1 MKKQCLAIALAAPL
15 AWLSVAAKAPE
26 MPVSLLADPAAT
38 IAAAA
43 KATRERFPDADS
55 VTIDDRVH
63 TRFEPDGTDITWD
76 DEWIKVLT
84 EKGSRSHT
92 RFSLDYNERYGDA
105 GILCV
110 EIVGADGRVRPVD
123 FRKTL
128 KVATDNSSMGA
139 NIVDPHDKTLS
150 CSVPGLE
157 PGEMRH
163 VRFYRRTRKAR
174 MRDTWA
180 DVNVLEQTQ
189 PIVSTAITVDQPSAL
204 PVLHAVVRN
213 GVKVNG
219 RDTVVRSP
227 DVDLPGGRKLLKWT
241 ARDVPQAFPEPS
253 MPAFSRCAQGLRL
266 STIKDWPTVSRWYWG
281 ICEPHLAKTTPA
293 MSNAVEKIAKGCAT
307 EEARIRAL
315 YKFVSQEVRYMGLTL
330 EDDAPGYEPHDVNIT
345 FDNRYGV
352 CRDKAAL
359 LVAML
364 RIAGVK
370 AFPVLIHAGAKIDA
384 EAPMPYFNHA
394 IVGVDRGLGKQYM
407 LMDPT
412 DESSKDLC
420 PAYLSDKSYLVAR
433 PEGETLLVSPLAPV
447 EANMMRVESSGSLDA
462 EGTLLLTTA
471 FSFTGINDTYVRH
484 SLLRKTPEE
493 RRRWFEALMR
503 GIAAGAELLSLE
515 LEPAD
520 LRDTDAKLCAKTV
533 VRFPGFVLRGKTRD
547 TLRLPLVTENFNL
560 ASGILGRSTA
570 LLKRR
575 FPLELPFTA
584 GVEEKV
590 RVTLNESVGEALSLP
605 GAVDAR
611 AGGAKDAPA
620 YRYTRS
626 VTCEGGVLAA
636 ASALRISGVNFSVAE
651 YKALRA
657 AREEAETAERET
669 PSFAVRVNDDANVR
683 VREERLI
690 AHFTGPTS
698 WVQTNIVEREV
709 LTYKGKKDAS
719 ELKFSYAPCTRSVE
733 LVDAV
738 VSNRD
743 GRSFKVSPHEINV
756 MDASWAA
763 SAPRYPAS
771 KILVANLPGVEIG
784 SVVRYV
790 VARAV
795 TNAPVAH
802 AFTYTFG
809 DRSPVDYESVEL
821 HVPRGMP
828 FKVSNSK
835 FVKDDGSCRWPGG
848 EFSVV
853 TNAAGA
859 RTFTWKMKEPPRLPN
874 EPMQPTVARWRPT
887 FAVSA
892 ADWKSYGRSLTKPLE
907 AARGRGCSAAAAK
920 ARELVKD
927 CRTPEERIRAIR
939 SFLARNLRV
948 SGPGLFELPF
958 DRAFTAPDV
967 VLAEGYGSDADRMNL
982 AFVMMEAA
990 GFDCSFALAASD
1002 AHGFRR
1008 KECARR
1014 ALPRPTSFS
1023 SLLLRAQ
1030 WREGWVPFMRTA
1042 RTFWYGGENEYA
1054 PAAASFWHGDSFY
1067 DPQSDEF
1074 GRVEC
1079 GADWAPRAESAM
1091 KLDVRSNGAVD
1102 FTVKSRVWGAA
1113 VGKRRKDFA
1122 EMLPEA
1128 RARFYQ
1134 QLLGEIAQNATATS
1148 PLDTDVKG
1156 YPFELSFS
1164 AYAEGYAVSRGD
1176 TITLELPAFR
1186 SGVFGVGSAALRRSP
1201 IYLSGKDRDVDDFEI
1216 VFPEGY
1222 TVVESLP
1229 SSFAIWNPKAAETWL
1244 EHKVTH
1250 EVKDGRLHVR
1260 VVRTERRASAAQ
1272 LGADFFPYLKGWNA
1286 RAASREARTIVV
1298 RKIGR

>member
-1 MKKQCLAIALAAPL
+1 MKKHCLATALVASI
-15 AWLSVAAKAPE
+15 AWLSVAAEAPE
-26 MPVSLLADPAAT
+26 MPVSLLADPSAT

-76 DEWIKVLT
+76 DEWVKVLT
-84 EKGSRSHT
+84 EKGVRSHT
-92 RFSLDYNERYGDA
+92 GISLDYNERYGDA

-110 EIVGADGRVRPVD
+110 EIVGVDGKVRPVD
-123 FRKTL
+123 FKKTL

-150 CSVPGLE
+150 CTVPGLE
-157 PGEMRH
+157 PGEIRH
-163 VRFYRRTRKAR
+163 VRFFRRTRKAR
-174 MRDTWA
+174 MRNTWA
-180 DVNVLEQTQ
+180 DINVLEQTQ
-189 PIVSTAITVDQPSAL
+189 PIVATTITVDQPKGL

-219 RDTVVRSP
+219 KDTVTRAL
-227 DVDLPGGRKLLKWT
+227 DADLPDGRKLLKWT

-253 MPAFSRCAQGLRL
+253 MPAFSRCVQGLRL
-266 STIKDWPTVSRWYWG
+266 STIKDWPTVSRWYWD
-281 ICEPHLAKTTPA
+281 ICIPHLAKTTPA
-293 MSNAVEKIAKGCAT
+293 MTNAVEKIVKGCAT
-307 EEARIRAL
+307 EETKIRAL

-370 AFPVLIHAGAKIDA
+370 AFPVLIHAGAKIDV

-394 IVGVDRGLGKQYM
+394 IVGVDRGLGKQYL

-433 PEGETLLVSPLAPV
+433 PEGETLLVSPVAPV
-447 EANMMRVESSGSLDA
+447 EANMLRVESTGSLDA
-462 EGTLLLTTA
+462 EGTLLLTTSY
-471 FSFTGINDTYVRH
+471 SFTGINDTYVRH

-493 RRRWFEALMR
+493 RRRWFEGVVR
-503 GIAAGAELLSLE
+503 SISAGAELLSFE

-520 LRDTDAKLCAKTV
+520 LRDTDAKLCAKTIA
-533 VRFPGFVLRGKTRD
+533 RFPGFVLRGKTRD

-560 ASGILGRSTA
+560 ANSILGRSTA

-590 RVTLNESVGEALSLP
+590 RVALNESVGEALVLP

-611 AGGAKDAPA
+611 AGGTKEAPA

-626 VTCEGGVLAA
+626 VTCEGGALAA
-636 ASALRISGVNFSVAE
+636 SSALRISGVNFSVDE

-669 PSFAVRVNDDANVR
+669 PSFAARSNEDANIR
-683 VREERLI
+683 VREERTI
-690 AHFTGPTS
+690 THYTSPTS

-719 ELKFSYAPCTRSVE
+719 ELKFNYAPCTRSVE
-733 LVDAV
+733 LVEATV
-738 VSNRD
+738 NNPD
-743 GRSFKVSPHEINV
+743 GRSFKVSPHEINE
-756 MDASWAA
+756 MDASWVA

-790 VARAV
+790 VARVV
-795 TNAPVAH
+795 TNAPVAQ
-802 AFTYTFG
+802 AYSYSFG

-821 HVPRGMP
+821 HVPRGMQ
-828 FKVSNSK
+828 FKVANSK
-835 FVKDDGSCRWPGG
+835 FVKDGACLWPGG

-853 TNAAGA
+853 TNAAGE
-859 RTFTWKMKEPPRLPN
+859 RTFTWKMKEPPRIPN
-874 EPMQPTVARWRPT
+874 EPMQPSLARWRPT

-892 ADWKSYGRSLTKPLE
+892 ADWKGFGASLMKPLA
-907 AARGRGCSAAAAK
+907 AARGRGSEAAEAK
-920 ARELVKD
+920 ARELVKG
-927 CRTPEERIRAIR
+927 CSTPEERIKALRE
-939 SFLARNLRV
+939 FLARNLRV
-948 SGPGLFELPF
+948 VGPGLFEIPF

-982 AFVMMEAA
+982 AYVMMEAV
-990 GFDCSFALAASD
+990 GFDCSFVLATSD
-1002 AHGFRR
+1002 AHGFRQ
-1008 KECARR
+1008 KESARR
-1014 ALPRPTSFS
+1014 AMPRPTSFS
-1023 SLLLRAQ
+1023 SLLLRAE
-1030 WREGWVPFMRTA
+1030 WTDGWVPFLRKS
-1042 RTFWYGGENEYA
+1042 RTFWYGGENEYT
-1054 PAAASFWHGDSFY
+1054 PPEASFWHGDSFY
-1067 DPQSDEF
+1067 DPQRDEF

-1079 GADWAPRAESAM
+1079 GADWEPRTEGLM
-1091 KLDVRSNGAVD
+1091 TLNVRPNGAVD
-1102 FTVKSRVWGAA
+1102 FAVTNRTWGASVGKSR
-1113 VGKRRKDFA
+1113 REFA
-1122 EMLPEA
+1122 EILPEQ
-1128 RARFYQ
+1128 RERGYQ

-1148 PLDTDVKG
+1148 PLEADVKG
-1156 YPFELSFS
+1156 YPFEVSFS
-1164 AYAEGYAVSRGD
+1164 AYAEGYAVSKGD
-1176 TITLELPAFR
+1176 TITLEIPAFH
-1186 SGVFGVGSAALRRSP
+1186 SNVFGVGSAARRRSP
-1201 IYLSGKDRDVDDFEI
+1201 IYLSGTNSDVDDFEI

-1222 TVVESLP
+1222 TVVESMP
-1229 SSFAIWNPKAAETWL
+1229 TSFTIMNPKSAELWL
-1244 EHKVTH
+1244 DHKVTS
-1250 EVKDGRLHVR
+1250 EVKDGRLHVH
-1260 VVRTERRASAAQ
+1260 VVRKARRASATQ
-1272 LGADFFPYLKGWNA
+1272 LGADFFPYLKGWNT
-1286 RAASREARTIVV
+1286 RAASREVRTITV